1 MSEYK
6 KCDRFIFHRWMRPG
20 IQGLNFN
27 RGLSHHEPRCITCLA
42 YSRRSVHSSIIVA
55 AVVALRLLSSKPLSS
70 ISDPPTFLAPYSQ
83 PPHSSAALVPTRSPL
98 LHYPSLSTPWL
109 FSLPAPQ
116 GSSQI
121 QQRLGPHSVS
131 PQSLSHFLEKPIIMN
146 HFLPG
151 PNTKSILDN
160 THQFWLPTDL
170 FRWDKLP
177 INSHFF
183 QVRERSSWVTQ
194 GALWTSHQKLLQ
206 LLLFCSA
213 GLPVSLQTQLFL
225 QMIHRNKLSP
235 KAEAGLL
242 LWAGIQCQSDIH

>member
-1 MSEYK
+1 MLQS
-6 KCDRFIFHRWMRPG
+6 G
-20 IQGLNFN
+20 G
-27 RGLSHHEPRCITCLA
+27 
-42 YSRRSVHSSIIVA
+42 
-55 AVVALRLLSSKPLSS
+55 RLVLGE
-70 ISDPPTFLAPYSQ
+70 
-83 PPHSSAALVPTRSPL
+83 SPL
-98 LHYPSLSTPWL
+98 PLVGTSLSKTWGLTFSL

-151 PNTKSILDN
+151 PNTKSNLDN
-160 THQFWLPTDL
+160 TYQFWLPTDL

-194 GALWTSHQKLLQ
+194 GAL
-206 LLLFCSA
+206 
-213 GLPVSLQTQLFL
+213 
-225 QMIHRNKLSP
+225 
-235 KAEAGLL
+235 
-242 LWAGIQCQSDIH
+242 